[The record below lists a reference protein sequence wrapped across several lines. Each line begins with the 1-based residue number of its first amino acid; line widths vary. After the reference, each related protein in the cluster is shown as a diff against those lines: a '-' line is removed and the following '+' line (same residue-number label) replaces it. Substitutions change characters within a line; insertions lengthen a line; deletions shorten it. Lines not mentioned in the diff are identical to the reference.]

1 MGQPISPSAAAR
13 LGLAQAEAD
22 ALEGVARE
30 IINTICEELDE
41 LVRKVRRWLDQE
53 DEINDYDL
61 QRLAIRIPTVLYDV
75 STGLVRAT
83 LEVQVATLLADGVFN
98 REFVDRAGNVA
109 DRKADA
115 EVYAEDA
122 TRAVLL
128 VKYIEREI
136 KGKMD
141 QAEKLYEGIKKIMT
155 SRDTERQ
162 VFGSEH
168 KRK

>member
-1 MGQPISPSAAAR
+1 MAQTISPNAAAR

-22 ALEGVARE
+22 ALEGVARN
-30 IINTICEELDE
+30 IINTICDDLDT
-41 LVRKVRRWLDQE
+41 LVAKVRKWLDQE

-83 LEVQVATLLADGVFN
+83 LEVQVATLLADSVFN
-98 REFVDRAGNVA
+98 REFVDGDGNVA
-109 DRKADA
+109 DRKAGA

-122 TRAVLL
+122 QRAVIV